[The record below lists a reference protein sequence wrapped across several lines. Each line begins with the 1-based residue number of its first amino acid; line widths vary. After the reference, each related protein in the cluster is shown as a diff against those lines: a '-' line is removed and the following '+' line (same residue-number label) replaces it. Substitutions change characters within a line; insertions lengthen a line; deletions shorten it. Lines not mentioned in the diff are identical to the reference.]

1 MRKSLSQHLFSPLAI
16 IQIVILSVLIVLALV
31 LTTPLGPALIEK
43 IANTTFTPLEIKGF
57 RGSFLTNLNIASL
70 KWEDP
75 ATTVELEQIK
85 IEKPRY
91 NIGKNQ
97 LNSATVS
104 ANRLVIRLPKS
115 DNTPSEKITSLPDFA
130 LPVDIKTNALAIESF
145 EVIREN
151 EVIFQIKDIVLTK
164 LTIEQGKLN
173 AEALAAQ
180 LIIIGAP
187 LDMKLQGFAMNMNQ
201 PHEMQ
206 GRGTADFKHP
216 KIGKADAN
224 FEVGGTLVNYE
235 FKLTGNLQNKQFSP
249 QTLQLEGAGDYDQ
262 VAFSSIQTHSLE
274 GDLTGKAEVKW
285 SPELLWLFDGK
296 LQQVKLAKHL
306 PEWPAEF
313 DATVSYQGGYKN
325 NSLYGALDLKNLD
338 GLLKGKKISAQGK
351 LQHKDQ
357 QLTLDTVQADLGQ
370 NKIKASGKASPPFDL
385 SWDID
390 ATDLSQLL
398 PDASLDLAGKLTAKG
413 TLKGSL
419 EQPLLNANINAENL
433 RYKKYKL
440 GSANFIAASKQGIY
454 SLRGDLDQ
462 LDLDQQKI
470 TDAKLDAS
478 GTIEN
483 HQLKLA
489 FTHTNGNVK
498 LEAQGGWKAPQ
509 WKGSL
514 QQLLLDTK
522 QVSKWKL
529 QQPVQISASKD
540 QLKTS
545 QFCLSNRSAHTCS
558 TVQWSAKA
566 GVNVEGDLKQT
577 PLALLNPFLPKD
589 IVLKGSANGRY
600 KVKQQG
606 DKIVADVALQ
616 LPAGLVSYGKGKN
629 KQRLDYQ
636 SLTLKAI
643 LDGQKIT
650 ANGKLLLKNKGK
662 LSADATIVLAKTGDH
677 HQIDAKGK
685 LTRIPLM
692 IARPWLPKEVKLNGS
707 ANGRFKLKQQNGKAV
722 GDVALQLPASSV
734 IMGEGK
740 LQQRIDYKSLTVKA
754 LINGQKITAKTK
766 LILKN
771 KGELEA
777 NANIVLASGGGKLQ
791 IEAKGKLKRIP
802 LLMAKPWLPK
812 DIKLKGSASGNFN
825 LKQKKGKAVGDV
837 ALQLPASSV
846 IMGEGKL
853 QQRIDYKSLTLK
865 AIINGQKITANTK
878 LMLKNR
884 GELEA
889 NANIVLASG
898 GGKLQIEAK
907 GKLKRI
913 PLLMAKPWLPK
924 DIKLK
929 GSASG
934 NFNLKQKKGKAVG
947 DVALQLPA
955 SSVVMGKGKLQQRI
969 DYKSLTLKAII
980 NGQKITANTKLM
992 LKNRG
997 ELEANANIVL
1007 ASGGGKLQIEAKG
1020 KLKRIPLVMAKPWL
1034 PKDIKLKGSA
1044 SGNFNLK
1051 QKKGKAVGDVAL
1063 QFPAS
1068 SVVMGEG
1075 KLQQRIDY
1083 KSLTLKA
1090 IINGQKITANT
1101 KLMLKN
1107 RGELEANA
1115 NIVLAGGEGKL
1126 QIEAKG
1132 KLKRIPLLMAK
1143 PWLPKE
1149 IKLNGS
1155 ANGSFNLK
1163 QKNGKPVGDVVLQLP
1178 ASSVV
1183 IGEGKLQQHIDYKL
1197 LTVKALINGQKIT
1210 ANTKLILKNRG
1221 ELEAN
1226 ATILLASRGTDHQ
1239 IEAKGKFKRIPL
1251 AMAKPW
1257 LPKGIQLNGNA
1268 NGGFKLKQKNGKP
1281 VGKVSLL
1288 LPASS
1293 VLVGEGRQKQR
1304 IGYRSL
1310 TVNALINGQKI
1321 TANSK
1326 LILKNN
1332 GELIANASIL
1342 LAKNGHHRINAK
1354 GKLSRIP
1361 LAMVKPW
1368 LPKEIQL
1375 SGNASGHFDLKQQNG
1390 KAVGDVSLRLPASTV
1405 IVGSGRNK
1413 QRIDYQSLA
1422 LNAQINGQKISA
1434 NTKLL
1439 LKNRGKLTADA
1450 TILLAKSGNH
1460 HRINVKGELNRIPL
1474 AMAKPWL
1481 PKDLQLS
1488 GMANGRFNLK
1498 PQNGKLVGDA
1508 LLQLPAS
1515 SVVVGQGRDRQ
1526 RIDYKTAT
1534 LKALLNGNKITAN
1547 TKLVLKNNAELNA
1560 VATINLAD
1568 KKNPLKINGKGKLSR
1583 MPLAM
1588 LQPWMPATIQL
1599 KGSANG
1605 QFNIKQLNG
1614 KPVGEVSL
1622 RLPASSLFVGEGK
1635 AKEKI
1640 DYRSLTLKAL
1650 VNGNKITANTRLL
1663 LQNKGELS
1671 ADATILLDSK
1681 GNHHQIDARGK
1692 LNRIPLA
1699 MAKPWLSETLTLNG
1713 VANGGF
1719 KLKQARGKTTGK
1731 LIIQLPRSSL
1741 SIMDDTGSVTK
1752 FDYQNAFVKAAI
1764 NNKIVTA
1771 NAKMQLNEH
1780 GNFIA
1785 DAKILLGKNSHAHR
1799 IQGTASFDIPQLHWL
1814 QSFVPQTTRLYGKA
1828 SSKVSFKGRLIAPK
1842 ITGQMTLQDASLKL
1856 PKVGTHLRHINLTVR
1871 VNDANRAI
1879 INGSLVSGQGKATLT
1894 GYVSLKDPKKLN
1906 AEMRLRGSNLQFVNT
1921 HEVVGVMNPDITIK
1935 MNPKTV
1941 DIFGKIHIPTAKITL
1956 NAIPES
1962 SIDESEDVIVIGEKK
1977 ADGNFSA
1984 VKIRPNIIVS
1994 LGNEVKFQGFGLD
2007 TKLGGSI
2014 RVTHNHQVIVAQGSI
2029 KINEGRYQAYG
2040 QNLTINNGRL
2050 VFNGPPTH
2058 IGMDIK
2064 AIRKVDD
2071 INAGIHLTGTL
2082 RKPKTKLFSS
2092 PSLSESNIL
2101 SYLLTGHSMDEIT
2114 GSQTALLMQAV
2125 RSMNVTG
2132 GDGLERSIG
2141 NSLGLDDL
2149 SIIPKDDLKKSELRL
2164 GKKLGSKLYVR
2175 YIVGIFDA
2183 AQKIALEYKVNKY
2196 LNLEAQVEAKEGANA
2211 QSLDLI
2217 YQVET
2222 D

>member
-16 IQIVILSVLIVLALV
+16 IQIVILSVLIVLALL

-43 IANTTFTPLEIKGF
+43 ITSATFTPLEIKGF
-57 RGSFLTNLNIASL
+57 RGSFLTNLKVASL

-91 NIGKNQ
+91 NTGKNQ
-97 LNSATVS
+97 LNSAGVS
-104 ANRLVIRLPKS
+104 AKRLIIRLPKS

-130 LPVDIKTNALAIESF
+130 LPVDIKANALAIESF

-224 FEVGGTLVNYE
+224 FKVGGTLVNYE

-249 QTLQLEGAGDYDQ
+249 QALQLEGAGDYDQ
-262 VAFSSIQTHSLE
+262 VSFSSIQTHSLE

-313 DATVSYQGGYKN
+313 DATVHYQGGYKN
-325 NSLYGALDLKNLD
+325 NSLYGGLDLKNLN

-357 QLTLDTVQADLGQ
+357 QLTLDNIQADLGQ

-419 EQPLLNANINAENL
+419 EQPLLNANVKVRDL
-433 RYKKYKL
+433 RYQKYKL
-440 GSANFIAASKQGIY
+440 GSANLIAESKQGIY

-462 LDLDQQKI
+462 LDLDSQKI

-489 FTHTNGNVK
+489 FTHTDANVK
-498 LEAQGGWKAPQ
+498 LEAQGGWKDPQ

-514 QQLLLDTK
+514 QQLLLNTK
-522 QVSKWKL
+522 QVSNWKL

-558 TVQWSAKA
+558 TAQWSAKA
-566 GVNVEGDLKQT
+566 GINVEGDLKQT

-606 DKIVADVALQ
+606 DKVVADVALQ

-636 SLTLKAI
+636 SLSLKAI
-643 LDGQKIT
+643 IDGQKIT
-650 ANGKLLLKNKGK
+650 ANGKLLLKNKGE
-662 LSADATIVLAKTGDH
+662 LSADATIVLAKTGNH

-692 IARPWLPKEVKLNGS
+692 IARPWLPKELKLNGR
-707 ANGRFKLKQQNGKAV
+707 ANGYFKLKQQNGKAV
-722 GDVALQLPASSV
+722 GDVALQLPASSIV
-734 IMGEGK
+734 MGKGK
-740 LQQRIDYKSLTVKA
+740 QQQRIDYKSLTVK
-754 LINGQKITAKTK
+754 T
-766 LILKN
+766 
-771 KGELEA
+771 
-777 NANIVLASGGGKLQ
+777 
-791 IEAKGKLKRIP
+791 
-802 LLMAKPWLPK
+802 
-812 DIKLKGSASGNFN
+812 
-825 LKQKKGKAVGDV
+825 
-837 ALQLPASSV
+837 
-846 IMGEGKL
+846 
-853 QQRIDYKSLTLK
+853 
-865 AIINGQKITANTK
+865 IINGQKITADTK
-878 LMLKNR
+878 L
-884 GELEA
+884 
-889 NANIVLASG
+889 I
-898 GGKLQIEAK
+898 
-907 GKLKRI
+907 
-913 PLLMAKPWLPK
+913 
-924 DIKLK
+924 
-929 GSASG
+929 
-934 NFNLKQKKGKAVG
+934 
-947 DVALQLPA
+947 
-955 SSVVMGKGKLQQRI
+955 
-969 DYKSLTLKAII
+969 
-980 NGQKITANTKLM
+980 

-1051 QKKGKAVGDVAL
+1051 QKNGKAVGDVAL
-1063 QFPAS
+1063 QLPAS
-1068 SVVMGEG
+1068 SVIMGEG

-1083 KSLTLKA
+1083 KSLTVKA
-1090 IINGQKITANT
+1090 LINGQKITANT
-1101 KLMLKN
+1101 KLILKN
-1107 RGELEANA
+1107 KGELEANA
-1115 NIVLAGGEGKL
+1115 NIVLASGERKLQIETKGKLKRIPLVMVKPWLPKDIKLNGSANGHFNLKQKNGKAVGDVALQLPASSVVMGGGKLQQRIDYKSLSVKALINGQKITANTKLILKNRGELEANAHIILASDEGKP

-1143 PWLPKE
+1143 PWLPKN

-1163 QKNGKPVGDVVLQLP
+1163 QKNGKAVGDVALQLP

-1183 IGEGKLQQHIDYKL
+1183 MGEGKLQQRIDYKS

-1226 ATILLASRGTDHQ
+1226 ANILLASNGIDHQ
-1239 IEAKGKFKRIPL
+1239 IEAKGKLKHIPL
-1251 AMAKPW
+1251 VMAKPW
-1257 LPKGIQLNGNA
+1257 LPKGIQLNGSA
-1268 NGGFKLKQKNGKP
+1268 NGGFKLKQKSGKP
-1281 VGKVSLL
+1281 VGEVSLL

-1293 VLVGEGRQKQR
+1293 VVVGEGRQKQR
-1304 IGYRSL
+1304 IDYQSL
-1310 TVNALINGQKI
+1310 TINALINGQKI
-1321 TANSK
+1321 TANTK
-1326 LILKNN
+1326 LILKNR
-1332 GELIANASIL
+1332 GELSANATIL
-1342 LAKNGHHRINAK
+1342 LAKSGNNHRINAK
-1354 GKLSRIP
+1354 GKLSRLP
-1361 LAMVKPW
+1361 LAMAKPW
-1368 LPKEIQL
+1368 LPKDIQL
-1375 SGNASGHFDLKQQNG
+1375 SGSANGHFDLKQQNG
-1390 KAVGDVSLRLPASTV
+1390 KAVGDVSLRLPASAV
-1405 IVGSGRNK
+1405 IVGSGRDK
-1413 QRIDYQSLA
+1413 QRIDYQSLV
-1422 LNAQINGQKISA
+1422 LNARINGQKISA
-1434 NTKLL
+1434 KTTLL
-1439 LKNRGKLTADA
+1439 LKNRGELSADA
-1450 TILLAKSGNH
+1450 TILLAKSGSN
-1460 HRINVKGELNRIPL
+1460 HRINVKGKLNRIPL

-1488 GMANGRFNLK
+1488 GMANGRFKLK

-1508 LLQLPAS
+1508 LLQLPTS
-1515 SVVVGQGRDRQ
+1515 SVVVGRGKDRQ

-1568 KKNPLKINGKGKLSR
+1568 KKNPLKINGKGKLTR

-1588 LQPWMPATIQL
+1588 LQPWMPAAIQL

-1605 QFNIKQLNG
+1605 QFNIKQVNG

-1671 ADATILLDSK
+1671 ANATILLAPK

-1699 MAKPWLSETLTLNG
+1699 MAKPWLPETLALNG
-1713 VANGGF
+1713 IANGGF

-1741 SIMDDTGSVTK
+1741 SIMGDTGSVTK
-1752 FDYQNAFVKAAI
+1752 FDYQNAFVKASI
-1764 NNKIVTA
+1764 NNKIITA
-1771 NAKMQLNEH
+1771 NAKMQLNER

-1799 IQGTASFDIPQLHWL
+1799 IQGTASFDIPRLHWL
-1814 QSFVPQTTRLYGKA
+1814 QPFVPQTTHLYGKA
-1828 SSKVSFKGRLIAPK
+1828 SSKISFKGRLIAPK
-1842 ITGQMTLQDASLKL
+1842 IIGQITLQDASLKL

-1871 VNDANRAI
+1871 ANDANRAI

-1906 AEMRLRGSNLQFVNT
+1906 AEMRLRGSNLQFINT

-1941 DIFGKIHIPTAKITL
+1941 DILGKIHIPTAKITL

-1977 ADGNFSA
+1977 PDGNFSA

-2092 PSLSESNIL
+2092 PTLSESNIL

>member
-249 QTLQLEGAGDYDQ
+249 QALQLEGAGDYDQ
-262 VAFSSIQTHSLE
+262 VDFYSIQTHSLE

-846 IMGEGKL
+846 IMGE
-853 QQRIDYKSLTLK
+853 
-865 AIINGQKITANTK
+865 
-878 LMLKNR
+878 
-884 GELEA
+884 
-889 NANIVLASG
+889 
-898 GGKLQIEAK
+898 
-907 GKLKRI
+907 
-913 PLLMAKPWLPK
+913 
-924 DIKLK
+924 
-929 GSASG
+929 
-934 NFNLKQKKGKAVG
+934 
-947 DVALQLPA
+947 
-955 SSVVMGKGKLQQRI
+955 GKLQQRI

-1614 KPVGEVSL
+1614 KPVGEISL

-1699 MAKPWLSETLTLNG
+1699 MAKPWLPETLTLNG